1 MTNGDDD
8 QQLPLAWEKGKVIAQ
23 FLGVIANTAIAVVVF
38 LVGNAYN
45 QQIENQK
52 LAQNLRI
59 RYIDLALEIIKS
71 SESSDEIRTW
81 AADIIQNNSENI
93 TRTPMDDETEKKL
106 KLWGLKQKQTELRE
120 PNVGTQQTTTN
131 SITLDQALQEAL
143 TRNPFYT
150 RKGDTSKYTDFN
162 LFICNENSSVATPLA
177 NLIAYKLAQQNHGE
191 MQVKV
196 LSDEEEKN
204 EFKTLLPR
212 GAITVI
218 TDEGHP
224 ENGEWGRISDLL
236 QKAIGSVT
244 EPSNPLY
251 KQLVSSPDNKI
262 KILTTIQKPDIKQQ
276 FNAGKY
282 SPWRI
287 SIFICPKPSDRS
299 GDTNN

>member
-1 MTNGDDD
+1 MTNEDDD
-8 QQLPLAWEKGKVIAQ
+8 QHLPLAWEKGKVVAQ
-23 FLGVIANTAIAVVVF
+23 FLGVIANTAIA
-38 LVGNAYN
+38 LVIFWVGSAYN
-45 QQIENQK
+45 AQIENQK
-52 LAQNLRI
+52 LTQDLRI
-59 RYIDLALEIIKS
+59 KYIDLALEIIKS
-71 SESSDEIRTW
+71 SGSSDEIRTW
-81 AADIIQNNSENI
+81 AADVIQNSSKYVTEI
-93 TRTPMDDETEKKL
+93 QMDEKTKEKL
-106 KLWGLKQKQTELRE
+106 KLWGLEEKQAQSKET
-120 PNVGTQQTTTN
+120 NVGTQQTTTN

-143 TRNPFYT
+143 TRNPPYT
-150 RKGDTSKYTDFN
+150 RQGDTSKYTDFN

-177 NLIAYKLAQQNHGE
+177 NLIAYKLDQQNHGE
-191 MQVKV
+191 IQVKV
-196 LSDEEEKN
+196 LSEGEEKS
-204 EFKTLLPR
+204 EFTTLLPR

-251 KQLVSSPDNKI
+251 KQLVSSPDDKI

-287 SIFICPKPSDRS
+287 SIFICPKPSD
-299 GDTNN
+299 